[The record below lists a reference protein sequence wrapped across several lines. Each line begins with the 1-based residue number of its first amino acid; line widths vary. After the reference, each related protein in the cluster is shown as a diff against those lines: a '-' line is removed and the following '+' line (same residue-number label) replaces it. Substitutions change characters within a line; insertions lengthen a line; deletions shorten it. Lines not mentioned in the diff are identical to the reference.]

1 VNEHFDAI
9 PFHRLAATSKMVW
22 LVVGDA
28 RTQLG
33 RLEAPGLGE
42 PILLDRDGWVVEVP
56 AR

>member
-1 VNEHFDAI
+1 VNEHPDAI

-42 PILLDRDGWVVEVP
+42 PIRLNRDGWVVEVP